1 MILIAFITPKNQ
13 QIHSNQTHMHT
24 VLILAKWLTCAQ
36 KINTM
41 FGKLAEAQKK
51 AEEIK
56 QRLAGVTVQGQ
67 AASGDVTITMDGN
80 KKVKDVN
87 IETALLLP
95 ERKEELQD
103 YLSLAI
109 EDAINKA
116 DMVSANEMKSLM
128 GGMMPGLGSLFGK

>member
-1 MILIAFITPKNQ
+1 
-13 QIHSNQTHMHT
+13 
-24 VLILAKWLTCAQ
+24 
-36 KINTM
+36 M

-80 KKVKDVN
+80 KKVKDVT
-87 IETALLLP
+87 IETAFVLP

-103 YLSLAI
+103 YLCIAI

-116 DMVSANEMKSLM
+116 DMVSASEMKNLM
-128 GGMMPGLGSLFGK
+128 GGLPGLGSLFGK

>member
-1 MILIAFITPKNQ
+1 MLTKNTS
-13 QIHSNQTHMHT
+13 I
-24 VLILAKWLTCAQ
+24 
-36 KINTM
+36 M

-67 AASGDVTITMDGN
+67 AAQGDVTITMDGN
-80 KKVKDVN
+80 KKVKDIH
-87 IETALLLP
+87 IETALVLP
-95 ERKEELQD
+95 ERKEELQN
-103 YLSLAI
+103 YLSIAI

-128 GGMMPGLGSLFGK
+128 GGMPGLGSLFGK

>member
-1 MILIAFITPKNQ
+1 
-13 QIHSNQTHMHT
+13 
-24 VLILAKWLTCAQ
+24 
-36 KINTM
+36 M

-56 QRLAGVTVQGQ
+56 QRLAGVSVQGQ

-87 IETALLLP
+87 IEMALMLP

-103 YLSLAI
+103 YLCIAI

-116 DMVSANEMKSLM
+116 DMVSANEMKNLM
-128 GGMMPGLGSLFGK
+128 GGLPGLGSLFGK

>member
-1 MILIAFITPKNQ
+1 
-13 QIHSNQTHMHT
+13 
-24 VLILAKWLTCAQ
+24 
-36 KINTM
+36 M

-67 AASGDVTITMDGN
+67 AASGDVTITMDCN

-87 IETALLLP
+87 IEMALMLP

-103 YLSLAI
+103 YLCIAI

-116 DMVSANEMKSLM
+116 DMVSANEMKNLM
-128 GGMMPGLGSLFGK
+128 GGLPGLGSLFGK

>member
-1 MILIAFITPKNQ
+1 
-13 QIHSNQTHMHT
+13 
-24 VLILAKWLTCAQ
+24 
-36 KINTM
+36 M

-87 IETALLLP
+87 IEMALMLP
-95 ERKEELQD
+95 ERKKELQD
-103 YLSLAI
+103 YLCIAI

-116 DMVSANEMKSLM
+116 DMVSANEMKNLM
-128 GGMMPGLGSLFGK
+128 GGLPGLGSLFGK

>member
-1 MILIAFITPKNQ
+1 
-13 QIHSNQTHMHT
+13 
-24 VLILAKWLTCAQ
+24 
-36 KINTM
+36 M

-80 KKVKDVN
+80 KKVKDVA
-87 IETALLLP
+87 IETALVLP

-103 YLSLAI
+103 YLCIAI

-116 DMVSANEMKSLM
+116 DMVSANEMKNLM
-128 GGMMPGLGSLFGK
+128 GGLPGLGSLFGK

>member
-1 MILIAFITPKNQ
+1 
-13 QIHSNQTHMHT
+13 
-24 VLILAKWLTCAQ
+24 
-36 KINTM
+36 M

-51 AEEIK
+51 RKEIQ

-87 IETALLLP
+87 IETALMLP
-95 ERKEELQD
+95 ERKEELQY
-103 YLSLAI
+103 YLCIAI

-116 DMVSANEMKSLM
+116 DVVSANEMKNLM
-128 GGMMPGLGSLFGK
+128 GGLPGLGSLFGK

>member
-1 MILIAFITPKNQ
+1 
-13 QIHSNQTHMHT
+13 
-24 VLILAKWLTCAQ
+24 
-36 KINTM
+36 M

-56 QRLAGVTVQGQ
+56 QRLAGVTVKGQ

-87 IETALLLP
+87 IEMALMLP

-103 YLSLAI
+103 YLCIAI

-116 DMVSANEMKSLM
+116 DMVSANEMKNLM
-128 GGMMPGLGSLFGK
+128 GGLPGLGSLFGK

>member
-1 MILIAFITPKNQ
+1 
-13 QIHSNQTHMHT
+13 
-24 VLILAKWLTCAQ
+24 
-36 KINTM
+36 M

-56 QRLAGVTVQGQ
+56 QRLAGVTVEGQ

-87 IETALLLP
+87 IEMALMLP

-103 YLSLAI
+103 YLCIAI

-116 DMVSANEMKSLM
+116 DMVSANEMKNLM
-128 GGMMPGLGSLFGK
+128 GGLPGLGSLFGK

>member
-1 MILIAFITPKNQ
+1 
-13 QIHSNQTHMHT
+13 
-24 VLILAKWLTCAQ
+24 
-36 KINTM
+36 M

-87 IETALLLP
+87 IEMALMLS

-103 YLSLAI
+103 YLCIAI

-116 DMVSANEMKSLM
+116 DMVSANEMKNLM
-128 GGMMPGLGSLFGK
+128 GGLPGLGSLFGK

>member
-1 MILIAFITPKNQ
+1 
-13 QIHSNQTHMHT
+13 
-24 VLILAKWLTCAQ
+24 
-36 KINTM
+36 M

-87 IETALLLP
+87 IETALMLP

-103 YLSLAI
+103 YLCLAI

-116 DMVSANEMKSLM
+116 DIVSANEMKNLM
-128 GGMMPGLGSLFGK
+128 GGLPGLGSLFGK

>member
-1 MILIAFITPKNQ
+1 
-13 QIHSNQTHMHT
+13 
-24 VLILAKWLTCAQ
+24 
-36 KINTM
+36 M

-51 AEEIK
+51 AEEMK

-80 KKVKDVN
+80 KKVKDVT
-87 IETALLLP
+87 IETALVLP

-103 YLSLAI
+103 YLSIAI

-116 DMVSANEMKSLM
+116 DMVSANEMKNLM
-128 GGMMPGLGSLFGK
+128 GGLPGLGSLFGK